1 MNIPYILQVLQLVYP
16 VVKEKALKNG
26 SESDW
31 QVLVE
36 LDCLISDLKRYTEGQ
51 TDEN

>member
-16 VVKEKALKNG
+16 VVKEKALENG
-26 SESDW
+26 SESDL

-36 LDCLISDLKRYTEGQ
+36 LDCLISDLEYEMEG
-51 TDEN
+51 DE

>member
-16 VVKEKALKNG
+16 VVKEKALNNG
-26 SESDW
+26 SESDL

-36 LDCLISDLKRYTEGQ
+36 LECLISDLKYETEG
-51 TDEN
+51 DE